1 MPPRGQLMEQAYQTT
16 KLRLLTGG
24 YRAGDSISVEDLVA
38 ELGTSRQP
46 VMDALR
52 RLATERFIE
61 IIPQV
66 GVRVVVPERR
76 DVLDFFRL
84 LAATEAVCAA
94 LAAERADKSG
104 AEKLA
109 EVNEQIG
116 QLLSDGID
124 DESRARRY
132 RVLNRDFHRQLNTL
146 AQSDILTPIAAFM
159 WDHSD
164 FFISSAFDVRLLM
177 ERLRAAYEE
186 HNAVCRAVAA
196 NDPESARRAMEDH
209 VLAFAQNIEHG

>member
-1 MPPRGQLMEQAYQTT
+1 MAPRGQLMEQVYQTT

-24 YRAGDSISVEDLVA
+24 YRAGDRISVEDLVA

-46 VMDALR
+46 IMDALR

-66 GVRVVVPERR
+66 GVRVVVPDRR

-104 AEKLA
+104 AAILA

-116 QLLSDGID
+116 QLLSDDTD

-196 NDPESARRAMEDH
+196 NDPESARQAMEDH
-209 VLAFAQNIEHG
+209 VLAFARNIEHG

>member
-1 MPPRGQLMEQAYQTT
+1 MPPRGQLMEQAYQTI

-66 GVRVVVPERR
+66 GVRVVVPDRR

-104 AEKLA
+104 AAKLT

-116 QLLSDGID
+116 QLLSDDID
-124 DESRARRY
+124 NELRARRY
-132 RVLNRDFHRQLNTL
+132 RDLNRDFHRQLNTL
-146 AQSDILTPIAAFM
+146 AQSNILTPIADFM

-186 HNAVCRAVAA
+186 HDAVCRAVAA
-196 NDPESARRAMEDH
+196 NDPEGARQAMEDH
-209 VLAFAQNIEHG
+209 VLAFARNIEHG

>member
-66 GVRVVVPERR
+66 GVRVVVPDRR

-104 AEKLA
+104 AAKLT

-116 QLLSDGID
+116 
-124 DESRARRY
+124 
-132 RVLNRDFHRQLNTL
+132 
-146 AQSDILTPIAAFM
+146 
-159 WDHSD
+159 
-164 FFISSAFDVRLLM
+164 
-177 ERLRAAYEE
+177 
-186 HNAVCRAVAA
+186 
-196 NDPESARRAMEDH
+196 
-209 VLAFAQNIEHG
+209 

>member
-1 MPPRGQLMEQAYQTT
+1 MPPRGQLMEQAYQTI

-61 IIPQV
+61 ITPQV

-104 AEKLA
+104 AAKLV

-116 QLLSDGID
+116 QLLSDDID
-124 DESRARRY
+124 DEMRARHY
-132 RVLNRDFHRQLNTL
+132 RVLNRDFHSQLNTL

-164 FFISSAFDVRLLM
+164 FFISSAFDVRVLM

-186 HNAVCRAVAA
+186 HNAVCRAVTA
-196 NDPESARRAMEDH
+196 NDPKSARQAMEDH

>member
-1 MPPRGQLMEQAYQTT
+1 MAPRGQLMEQVYQTT

-24 YRAGDSISVEDLVA
+24 YRAGDRISVEDLVA

-46 VMDALR
+46 IMDALR

-66 GVRVVVPERR
+66 GVRVVVPDRR
-76 DVLDFFRL
+76 DVLDFFQL

-104 AEKLA
+104 AAILA

-116 QLLSDGID
+116 QLLSDDTD

-196 NDPESARRAMEDH
+196 NDPESARQAMEDH
-209 VLAFAQNIEHG
+209 VLAFARNIEHG

>member
-1 MPPRGQLMEQAYQTT
+1 MPPRGQLMEQAYQTI

-61 IIPQV
+61 ITPQV

-104 AEKLA
+104 AAKLT

-116 QLLSDGID
+116 QLLSDDID
-124 DESRARRY
+124 NELRARRY
-132 RVLNRDFHRQLNTL
+132 SDLNRDFHSQLNTL

-164 FFISSAFDVRLLM
+164 FFISSAFDDRLLM

-186 HNAVCRAVAA
+186 HDAVCRAVAA
-196 NDPESARRAMEDH
+196 NDPESARQAMEDH

>member
-16 KLRLLTGG
+16 KLRLLTGR
-24 YRAGDSISVEDLVA
+24 YRAGDRISVEDLVA

-61 IIPQV
+61 ITPQV

-104 AEKLA
+104 AAKLV

-116 QLLSDGID
+116 QLLSDDID
-124 DESRARRY
+124 DELRARHY
-132 RVLNRDFHRQLNTL
+132 RVLNRDFHSQLNTL

-164 FFISSAFDVRLLM
+164 FFISSAFDVRVLM

-186 HNAVCRAVAA
+186 HNAVCRAVTA
-196 NDPESARRAMEDH
+196 NDPERARQAMEDH

>member
-1 MPPRGQLMEQAYQTT
+1 MAPRGQLMEQVYQTT

-24 YRAGDSISVEDLVA
+24 YRAGDRISVEDLVA

-46 VMDALR
+46 IMDALR

-66 GVRVVVPERR
+66 GVRVVVPDRR

-84 LAATEAVCAA
+84 LAVTEAVCAA

-104 AEKLA
+104 AAILA

-116 QLLSDGID
+116 QLLSDDTD

-196 NDPESARRAMEDH
+196 NDPESARQAMEDH
-209 VLAFAQNIEHG
+209 VLAFARNIEHG